1 MIALQITGLK
11 ELQADLKDF
20 SQRRMNAAVATALTR
35 TARKVED
42 EWKKQISANIDRPTP
57 LTQRAT
63 MVMQATAQTLV
74 ATVMLK
80 DRARGLSPDQYLSPH
95 EVSGQRFL
103 KKFEQALAK
112 SGAMPEGYFVV
123 PGRAAVLDGY
133 GNVSRSQITHVIA
146 QLGMDYSP
154 GYQRTISKSTTKRMN
169 TAQKHGRKYV
179 SVLPQYAK
187 QFKVSPGIYE
197 MQPDGSRKAVFVFK
211 RSTTY
216 RKRLSLMER
225 GAEVATKVV
234 QQEFD
239 KAIAESLARLSA
251 KR

>member
-42 EWKKQISANIDRPTP
+42 DWKKQINANIDRPTP

-63 MVMQATAQTLV
+63 LVKQATAQTLV

-80 DRARGLSPDQYLSPH
+80 DRAKGLSPEQYLSPH

-112 SGAMPEGYFVV
+112 AGAMPAGYFVV
-123 PGRAAVLDGY
+123 PGKAAVLDGY
-133 GNVSRSQITHVIA
+133 GNVSRSQITHVIT

-154 GYQRTISKSTTKRMN
+154 GYQRTISKSAAKRIA
-169 TAQKHGRKYV
+169 TAQKHGRKYA
-179 SVLPQYAK
+179 SVLPAQAK

-239 KAIAESLARLSA
+239 KAISQSLARLAA